1 MRVAVCDDEEKDL
14 LALAEAVR
22 LFDTGGSM
30 QVCPFSSAAAF
41 FSAEK
46 REHFDI
52 AVMDIE
58 MDPPTGY
65 DIAKTL
71 VETGS
76 APIIIFLTKSMEYT
90 LRGYG
95 IAFRYLTKPIQ
106 QSKLNEALSA
116 AVNEASAKRFVF
128 SVDGASH
135 VVPLEDIYYF
145 EVFNHY
151 TILHMMDRAYT
162 FRATL
167 KEILLK
173 LPPVYFGSPHQ
184 SYIINFAHVKSVM
197 PKEVHLT
204 NGAVIPISRRKQQ
217 DFESQLRMFL
227 RR

>member
-14 LALAEAVR
+14 LALSEAVR
-22 LFDTGGSM
+22 IFDTGSSM
-30 QVCPFSSAAAF
+30 EVCPFSSATAF
-41 FSAEK
+41 FSEEK

-52 AVMDIE
+52 AIMDIE
-58 MDPPTGY
+58 MDPPNGY
-65 DIAKTL
+65 DIAKKL
-71 VETGS
+71 VEAGS

-95 IAFRYLTKPIQ
+95 IAFRYLTKPIE
-106 QSKLNEALSA
+106 QSKLNRALSA

-128 SVDGASH
+128 FMDGASH
-135 VVPLEDIYYF
+135 IVPLDDIYYF

-151 TILHMMDRAYT
+151 TILHTIDRAYT

-167 KEILLK
+167 KEILLE

-184 SYIINFAHVKSVM
+184 SYIINFAHVKTVM
-197 PKEVHLT
+197 PKEVRLT

>member
-22 LFDTGGSM
+22 LFDTGGVM
-30 QVCPFSSAAAF
+30 EVCPFSSAAAF

-65 DIAKTL
+65 DVAKTL

-135 VVPLEDIYYF
+135 VVPLEEIYYF

-167 KEILLK
+167 KEILLE

-204 NGAVIPISRRKQQ
+204 NGAAIPISRRKQQ